1 MSDRSAAEIRSR
13 FSGRT
18 PPDPRVDL
26 DGCDSDRRSFPSVV
40 GGMCEILGAT
50 DAKLKRELAIKA
62 VPEESEAA

>member
-1 MSDRSAAEIRSR
+1 MSDCSTAEIRAR

-18 PPDPRVDL
+18 PPNSRVDL

-50 DAKLKRELAIKA
+50 DAKLKRELVIKV